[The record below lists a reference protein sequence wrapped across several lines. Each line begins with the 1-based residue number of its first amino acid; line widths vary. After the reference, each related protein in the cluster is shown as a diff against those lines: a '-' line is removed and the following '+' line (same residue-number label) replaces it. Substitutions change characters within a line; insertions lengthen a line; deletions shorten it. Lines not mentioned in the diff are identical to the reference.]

1 MTGNQLRG
9 KCAHIFGLVLGCLL
23 VFIVATVQATDDNR
37 ANLHTNETELAKK
50 VQNPISDLV
59 SIPFQNNINFGYG
72 PRKNTEY
79 FLNIQPVVPLS
90 LNKEWNLI
98 MRTLIPVTDQPVP
111 EREFGLGDVQVTLL
125 LSSATSGKLT
135 WGLGP
140 IFQFPTATGDSLGQ
154 GKWAAGPAAAMIY
167 MKGPWVMGVIGN
179 NIWSYAGESDRPAV
193 NQFQVQPLINYNLPG
208 GWYISIS
215 PLITANWK
223 ADYASDRWTVP
234 LGGGVGKIFKIGE
247 LPFNGSLAV
256 FSNVVKP
263 EAGPDWSIRAQIGIL
278 LPKVL
283 FD

>member
-1 MTGNQLRG
+1 MTGNRLRG
-9 KCAHIFGLVLGCLL
+9 KCAHIFGLVLGCLFVLL
-23 VFIVATVQATDDNR
+23 VSTVQAADDNK
-37 ANLHTNETELAKK
+37 ANLHTKETELAKK

-72 PRKNTEY
+72 SRKNTQY
-79 FLNIQPVVPLS
+79 ILNIQPVVPLS

-98 MRTLIPVTDQPVP
+98 TRTLIPVADQPVP
-111 EREFGLGDVQVTLL
+111 ERKFGLGDVQVTLL

-154 GKWAAGPAAAMIY
+154 GKFAAGPAAAVIY

-193 NQFQVQPLINYNLPG
+193 NQFQVQPLINYNLPR
-208 GWYISIS
+208 GWYISVS

-234 LGGGVGKIFKIGE
+234 LGGGVGKIFKIGK

-278 LPKVL
+278 LPKAL